1 MAIYGSVRNRTPGM
15 INRTVASLELK
26 TQKKKMI
33 IDTVIISSNELLNQI
48 FVTTSIIL
56 YL

>member
-26 TQKKKMI
+26 TQKKNDHRHRNDI
-33 IDTVIISSNELLNQI
+33 QQ
-48 FVTTSIIL
+48 
-56 YL
+56 